1 MRVVIGA
8 LKMGS
13 FILMSLI
20 TIPLQTLGLLL
31 FGNTKLFFIIPATY
45 YRLTCLIFGIKVTL
59 SGKRADGHVLYVGN
73 HLSYIDIAAVGSYLN
88 ATFIS
93 KADVKNWPIF
103 GVLATVGKTVFI
115 ERSRDAVTKCI
126 QDIKK
131 TLSGGRS
138 LILFPEGTSTKGTDV
153 IPFKSS
159 VFEILLNEELKKN
172 LIVQPFT
179 ITIINVNK
187 RAVQKEEDHD
197 LYAWYGD
204 MEFTPHLWELAKS
217 KGVDILIT
225 FHPPRAAA
233 DYEDRKAF
241 ASDCHKD
248 VQEGLRNTLPPT
260 LDFQTEAA

>member
-13 FILMSLI
+13 FILLSLI
-20 TIPLQTLGLLL
+20 TIPLQTLGLFL
-31 FGNTKLFFIIPATY
+31 FGNTKLFFIIPTTY
-45 YRLTCLIFGIKVTL
+45 YRLTCLIFGIKVIL
-59 SGKRADGHVLYVGN
+59 SGERASGHVLYVGN

-93 KADVKNWPIF
+93 KADVRDWPIF
-103 GVLATVGKTVFI
+103 GLLATVGKTVFI

-138 LILFPEGTSTKGTDV
+138 LILFPEGTSTNGTDV

-159 VFEILLNEELKKN
+159 VFEILLNKELKDN

-179 ITIINVNK
+179 ITITNIDK
-187 RAVQKEEDHD
+187 REIHKAKDHD

-217 KGVDILIT
+217 KGAELLIT

-233 DYEDRKAF
+233 DYADRKTF
-241 ASDCHKD
+241 AADCHKD
-248 VQEGLRNTLPPT
+248 VQEGLRNTLPPA